1 MSVLKKKSK
10 VITFRA
16 SPDEY
21 EALATSCSESGAR
34 SISAFAR
41 SAVLERV
48 HLMGGRQV
56 NISGDLASLGN
67 ALSELDLSL
76 REASSKIRRLLGH
89 DETKAAEHH

>member
-1 MSVLKKKSK
+1 MPVLKRKSK

-21 EALATSCSESGAR
+21 EALAISCSEAGAR

-56 NISGDLASLGN
+56 SISGDLASLGN

-76 REASSKIRRLLGH
+76 REASNKIRRLLGNA
-89 DETKAAEHH
+89 EAKSAEHH